1 MGGWGVILLP
11 KYFQSNG
18 LVRNPNRRGEGATV
32 AFVRIIRGQRKWI
45 RCSMLTGE
53 EETTLFAEQIGEK
66 DLGLFLPPPAGG
78 DASPRRSVPSTRG
91 AATLQ
96 AAAI

>member
-1 MGGWGVILLP
+1 
-11 KYFQSNG
+11 
-18 LVRNPNRRGEGATV
+18 
-32 AFVRIIRGQRKWI
+32 
-45 RCSMLTGE
+45 MLTGE